1 MFFFKYGPIP
11 ASFCLFSFFSQDK
24 YGTNT
29 LNDKSVVG
37 VFGTRTQGS
46 RMVGT
51 DESTELWRHP
61 NFLFLFFKMG
71 LPRPL
76 FVYFCLFEQTLHF
89 FQQINVKNVHP
100 VFGAGIWTHN
110 HLIMSLLPEPLD
122 QCSRP
127 TIYFFIVII
136 F

>member
-1 MFFFKYGPIP
+1 
-11 ASFCLFSFFSQDK
+11 
-24 YGTNT
+24 
-29 LNDKSVVG
+29 
-37 VFGTRTQGS
+37 
-46 RMVGT
+46 
-51 DESTELWRHP
+51 
-61 NFLFLFFKMG
+61 MG

-122 QCSRP
+122 QGSRP